1 MKIKGFGDCPTY
13 GHWVSLCGEIDPA
26 KLFGFV
32 YLVYCKKTGQYYI
45 GKKQFN
51 SITKK
56 KVAGKTR
63 RKVVT
68 KESDWMV
75 YQTSSEYIKK
85 DIEAFGEKEFDF
97 YIIQTYYTRGG
108 LVYGEA
114 NLQHKFDVMTKRI
127 DSKLRLFYNANIA
140 AIKFL
145 TKETYEEAE
154 KRIQKIMKL
163 NERENHV

>member
-1 MKIKGFGDCPTY
+1 
-13 GHWVSLCGEIDPA
+13 
-26 KLFGFV
+26 
-32 YLVYCKKTGQYYI
+32 
-45 GKKQFN
+45 
-51 SITKK
+51 
-56 KVAGKTR
+56 
-63 RKVVT
+63 
-68 KESDWMV
+68 MV

-85 DIEAFGEKEFDF
+85 DIEAFGMKEFDF
-97 YIIQTYYTRGG
+97 YIVQTYYTRGG

-154 KRIQKIMKL
+154 KRINKIMKL

>member
-1 MKIKGFGDCPTY
+1 MKIKGFGNCPEY
-13 GHWVSLCGEIDPA
+13 GHWISLCGEIDPA
-26 KLFGFV
+26 KYFGFV
-32 YLVYCKKTGQYYI
+32 YLVYCKKTGQYYL

-51 SITKK
+51 NVSKK

-68 KESDWMV
+68 KESDWLT

-85 DIEAFGEKEFDF
+85 DIETFGKKEFDF
-97 YIIQTYYTRGG
+97 YIVQPYYTRGG

-145 TKETYEEAE
+145 TKETYEDAE
-154 KRIQKIMKL
+154 KRIHKIMKL
-163 NERENHV
+163 NERE